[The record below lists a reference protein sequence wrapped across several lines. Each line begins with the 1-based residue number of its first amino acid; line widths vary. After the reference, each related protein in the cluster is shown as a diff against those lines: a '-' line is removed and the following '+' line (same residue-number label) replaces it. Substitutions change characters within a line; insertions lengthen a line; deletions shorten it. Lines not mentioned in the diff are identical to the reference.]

1 MSETNESILAK
12 AMNNRKLFFISLFLL
27 LILISF
33 DTFAKVYSFYYYY
46 PDFDIIMHFL
56 GGLFITS
63 LAISILKS
71 SRMDSSMNIFIMI
84 FCVSILWEYV
94 EFKIGRNIFVNNGF
108 WIDTFYDL
116 LMDALGGIMAY
127 ICFHKIPTLRSQK
140 NLQK

>member
-12 AMNNRKLFFISLFLL
+12 AMNNKKLFFISLSLLFL
-27 LILISF
+27 LISF
-33 DTFAKVYSFYYYY
+33 DTLAKVYSFYYYH
-46 PDFDIIMHFL
+46 PNFDMIMHFL

-71 SRMDSSMNIFIMI
+71 LKMNSGMNIFIMI
-84 FCVSILWEYV
+84 FCISIAWEYI

-108 WIDTFYDL
+108 WIDTFTDL

-127 ICFHKIPTLRSQK
+127 ICFHKIPILKNQK